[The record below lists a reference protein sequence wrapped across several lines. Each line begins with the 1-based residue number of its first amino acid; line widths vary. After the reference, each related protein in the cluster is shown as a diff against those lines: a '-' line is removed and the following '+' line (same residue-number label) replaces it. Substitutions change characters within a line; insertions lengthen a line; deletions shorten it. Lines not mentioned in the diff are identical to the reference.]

1 MNNKEKKI
9 MHLEIM
15 IETSIEMII
24 EDRTEHTIEISIETT
39 SLKETMINQE
49 DLNTNRRENKT
60 EKDGLL

>member
-60 EKDGLL
+60 EKDVLL

>member
-24 EDRTEHTIEISIETT
+24 EDRTEHTIEISIEMT